1 MASENVKALYDY
13 NASEKDELSF
23 KYVLFSNLFFSISK
37 ESFSIP
43 FFSRTQKRR
52 CDQTIDQGD

>member
-23 KYVLFSNLFFSISK
+23 KYVFCIIFFFVFEK

-43 FFSRTQKRR
+43 LSRAETAM
-52 CDQTIDQGD
+52 

>member
-23 KYVLFSNLFFSISK
+23 KYVLCFIFFVLKKKIVARV
-37 ESFSIP
+37 
-43 FFSRTQKRR
+43 FFRFFR
-52 CDQTIDQGD
+52 IHA

>member
-23 KYVLFSNLFFSISK
+23 KYVLFFQFFCFFVFEK

-43 FFSRTQKRR
+43 LLRAETAM
-52 CDQTIDQGD
+52 